1 MTHREAHSA
10 LKYADEETAR
20 RFEELRRRSFLDLLA
35 LPPEATETVNVG
47 GRRVD
52 VTVYRDR
59 VADGHIR
66 VVAQALVKGPWS
78 GLGMRWVM
86 AKGITATEDGAINTL
101 AEPDLHDFL

>member
-1 MTHREAHSA
+1 MRS
-10 LKYADEETAR
+10 R
-20 RFEELRRRSFLDLLA
+20 RFEELRQRSFLDLVT

-66 VVAQALVKGPWS
+66 VVVQALVKGPWY
-78 GLGMRWVM
+78 GLGMRRVM
-86 AKGITATEDGAINTL
+86 AKGFAATEDGAIDTL
-101 AEPDLHDFL
+101 AEPDLYDFL